1 MRGLPSL
8 LTLSLAVAPLV
19 PCPSQAP
26 PAPAPPPPPQ
36 GPPPALVL
44 VKAGRLVDG
53 RSSTVQSNV
62 GILVEGERIK
72 AIGPLAQVQAQAGSA
87 RVIDLSGR
95 FPKHLTDK
103 ALDSADLIITLGCG
117 DACPIL
123 PGKHYLDWAVAD
135 PHGRGNAFRRHRG
148 HHAAPTRSTVHR
160 GW

>member
-19 PCPSQAP
+19 PCRSQ
-26 PAPAPPPPPQ
+26 APPPPPQ

-87 RVIDLSGR
+87 RVIDLSQM
-95 FPKHLTDK
+95 
-103 ALDSADLIITLGCG
+103 TL
-117 DACPIL
+117 L
-123 PGKHYLDWAVAD
+123 PGLIDAHTHLLLQ
-135 PHGRGNAFRRHRG
+135 
-148 HHAAPTRSTVHR
+148 
-160 GW
+160 